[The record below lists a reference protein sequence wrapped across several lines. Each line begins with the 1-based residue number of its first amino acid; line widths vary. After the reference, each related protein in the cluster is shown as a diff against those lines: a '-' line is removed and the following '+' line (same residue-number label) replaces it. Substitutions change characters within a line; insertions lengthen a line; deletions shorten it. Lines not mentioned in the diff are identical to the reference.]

1 MFERH
6 TEKARRAV
14 FFARYEASQFG
25 SEFITTEHLLLGIL
39 RDDKELVR
47 QVLPKVDFESAR
59 VHVEKRAEASKIK
72 YPVSVDLPLADDA
85 KRALTYGMEEADRLK
100 SRHIGTEHLLLGLI
114 RDKEFPS
121 AKLLDQFGASLE
133 SLRKRVDALPVR
145 PNLPATQ
152 SFAQRVLESS
162 REYRRTDLTPSTV
175 EIHGRKWNVEGVR
188 SLVARLK
195 SHPWY
200 WERKQWQARDVVY
213 EKNGKLFSFDTSLA
227 QDSSKFLLV
236 KGGWKKDD
244 CAICRWELSESEDVV
259 HGIGFTNGRDWV
271 CEECYYRFIT
281 GEFFSSAYSDIT

>member
-1 MFERH
+1 MFERY

-47 QVLPKVDFESAR
+47 QVLPKVDFESVR
-59 VHVEKRAEASKIK
+59 LRVEKHAESSKIK

-121 AKLLDQFGASLE
+121 AKLLDEFGASLE

-200 WERKQWQARDVVY
+200 WERKQWHARDVVY
-213 EKNGKLFSFDTSLA
+213 EKNARGHAELR
-227 QDSSKFLLV
+227 SSERLETRESTVVDPLI
-236 KGGWKKDD
+236 GWGMERFKVFFGRRRDRFGEKSIFRILS
-244 CAICRWELSESEDVV
+244 ANCREVRSRRTGYRL
-259 HGIGFTNGRDWV
+259 GIPGHR
-271 CEECYYRFIT
+271 R
-281 GEFFSSAYSDIT
+281 